1 MIDCSHGNS
10 NKDFRKQSKVLK
22 NVSNQISNGEKN
34 ILGIM
39 LESHLRDGNQKISN
53 IKELEYGKS
62 ITDACI
68 DIDTTKNLLKIL
80 YDSVL

>member
-1 MIDCSHGNS
+1 
-10 NKDFRKQSKVLK
+10 
-22 NVSNQISNGEKN
+22 
-34 ILGIM
+34 M
-39 LESHLRDGNQKISN
+39 LESHLREGNQKISN